1 MTGVPGPSPAAD
13 SAHPGRPTS
22 PDRRRLLTAGAAALG
37 ASVSAQL
44 WLPASTAGAAGTP
57 LPVTTVRAARTPL
70 PDGVFSLGVAS
81 GDPLP
86 DGIVLW
92 TRLAP
97 DPLNGG
103 GMPDEPV
110 AVEWELAEDERFRRA
125 VRRGTATALPE
136 YGHSVHVD
144 VRGLRPDRTYW
155 YRFRVSGQLSPAGRT
170 RTAPHPHRRGGTL
183 RVALASCQNW
193 QNGWFTPYA
202 DMLAQD
208 PDVVLFVGDYIYE
221 SKPASTGPR
230 RHEGGDE
237 PYTLVQY
244 RNCYAQY
251 HTDPDLAAMH
261 ASAPWVV
268 TFDDHEVD
276 NDFAGEVPQDPA
288 KQSHDAFVA
297 RLTAAYQAY
306 YEHMPV
312 RAAAVPDGPHIQ
324 MYRRL
329 DFGRLARLNVL
340 DTRQFRT
347 DQAATQA
354 GAEDPSMTLLG
365 AAQKQWLLDGMH
377 RSPARWNLVASQI
390 MMAETDLK
398 IGEGKL
404 WYYDAWDGYQTERN
418 ALLAEFATVCNPVVL
433 SGDRHLTM
441 ISDLKTDYADP
452 GSDVVGA
459 EFVGTSISSNGDQD
473 QAAFHAEWDPR
484 MPDNPHWKLID
495 AHRGYHL
502 FDIAQ
507 GGIDARVRVVDTVLA
522 PTSTASTLARLRVE
536 ADDPGVKLV

>member
-1 MTGVPGPSPAAD
+1 MAGAVS
-13 SAHPGRPTS
+13 R
-22 PDRRRLLTAGAAALG
+22 DRRRFLTAGAAVLG
-37 ASVSAQL
+37 AAASAQL
-44 WLPASTAGAAGTP
+44 WLPTSA
-57 LPVTTVRAARTPL
+57 RAAETPL

-103 GMPDEPV
+103 GMPDSVVP
-110 AVEWELAEDERFRRA
+110 VEWEIAEDGRFRKT
-125 VRRGTATALPE
+125 VRRGVAPARPE
-136 YGHSVHVD
+136 LGHSVHVD
-144 VRGLRPDRTYW
+144 VRGLRPDRAYW
-155 YRFRVSGQLSPAGRT
+155 YRFRTAGQLSPTGRT
-170 RTAPHPHRRGGTL
+170 RTAPHPHSSKNTL

-193 QNGWFTPYA
+193 QHGYFTPYA
-202 DMLAQD
+202 DMLDQD

-221 SKPASTGPR
+221 SKPATTGAR
-230 RHEGGDE
+230 VHEGSDE

-244 RNCYAQY
+244 RNRYAQY
-251 HTDPDLAAMH
+251 RTDPHLAAMH
-261 ASAPWVV
+261 ANAPWVV

-276 NDFAGEVPQDPA
+276 NDWAGEIPQDPA

-297 RLTAAYQAY
+297 RLTAAFQAY

-312 RAAAVPDGPHIQ
+312 RASAIPNGPHIQ

-340 DTRQFRT
+340 DTRQFRS
-347 DQAATQA
+347 DQVTSQA
-354 GAEDPSMTLLG
+354 DAEDPSLTMLG
-365 AAQKQWLLDGMH
+365 AGQKEWLLDGLH
-377 RSPARWNLVASQI
+377 KSPTRWNLIASQI
-390 MMAETDLK
+390 MMAETDLQ

-404 WYYDAWDGYQTERN
+404 WYYDAWDGYQAERN
-418 ALLAEFATVCNPVVL
+418 ALLDEFESIRNPVVF

-441 ISDLKTDYADP
+441 ISDLKKDYADP
-452 GSDVVGA
+452 DSDVVGA

-502 FDIAQ
+502 FDIRP
-507 GGIDARVRVVDTVLA
+507 GGIDAQVRVADTVLTPDA
-522 PTSTASTLARLRVE
+522 ASSTLARLRVE
-536 ADDPGVKLV
+536 AGEPGVRLV